1 MFYSYTV
8 FSNMI
13 HEPLFLMFVNLINN
27 LKVNFILSISLPWD
41 HSQKMG
47 LYILIGGGNN
57 RAELCTNQDVW
68 PHAFDNETAL
78 WLITVITLSAF
89 KTLNMKKKYIF
100 EIPYLNFILKTN
112 TSLFHKSDFVH
123 ASYRFLIHK
132 NQTCF
137 ITRLS
142 TSTDGSFVSHRVSL
156 MILLICDSCM
166 RQKRSIYINIQPL
179 FRLQIHFK

>member
-89 KTLNMKKKYIF
+89 KTLNMKKNT
-100 EIPYLNFILKTN
+100 YLKSHTW
-112 TSLFHKSDFVH
+112 TS
-123 ASYRFLIHK
+123 Y
-132 NQTCF
+132 
-137 ITRLS
+137 
-142 TSTDGSFVSHRVSL
+142 
-156 MILLICDSCM
+156 
-166 RQKRSIYINIQPL
+166 
-179 FRLQIHFK
+179 